1 MMNILF
7 GTAPLVCM
15 HPKAGNVIGTPEWE
29 TVKDRYLQTYRNV
42 CGWHEQIGFDEMTDH
57 RFLSKDRLVQ
67 ETRFSS
73 GQAVVVNFGSEA
85 WDDLR
90 GFAVPGS
97 SFHQLLLTT
106 GGGEQKETVP

>member
-1 MMNILF
+1 MNILF

-67 ETRFSS
+67 EIRFSS

-85 WDDLR
+85 WPIRRYRRAGLDAGRSGTDPVLC
-90 GFAVPGS
+90 
-97 SFHQLLLTT
+97 L
-106 GGGEQKETVP
+106 EQP